1 MSAPPV
7 LARMRGYTNR
17 AVLREQV
24 AREAR
29 IRENAYFRAQCRGFA
44 PGRELDDWCAA
55 ERELDS
61 RLPTSWTSH
70 GAATAKARS
79 DS

>member
-7 LARMRGYTNR
+7 LARMRGCINR
-17 AVLREQV
+17 AVLHEQM

-29 IRENAYFRAQCRGFA
+29 IRDNAYFRAQCRGFA

-55 ERELDS
+55 EREVDS
-61 RLPTSWTSH
+61 QL
-70 GAATAKARS
+70 AASRDPS
-79 DS
+79 GSP